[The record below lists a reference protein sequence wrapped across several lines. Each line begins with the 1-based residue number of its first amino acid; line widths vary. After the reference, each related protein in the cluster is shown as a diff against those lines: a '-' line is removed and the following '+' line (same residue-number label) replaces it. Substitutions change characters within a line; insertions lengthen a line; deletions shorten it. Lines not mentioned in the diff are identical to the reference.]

1 MRRIFTKHGERA
13 GALKVAPAT
22 DNPRNRRQRGVV
34 MMLTALMITVM
45 IGFLSLSIDLGFA
58 FSSRNQFQNGIDAA
72 ALAAAT
78 ALRLTIESTESGPQQ
93 LAVAQQQAIDY
104 AKLNQVRRYADP
116 GKNDNTPNANDIV
129 ITGGN
134 VKVTGKELTNFDFPQ
149 VRVDS
154 NIPVPTLFA
163 GMFGLN
169 GFTVSAAATATVVPV
184 DGGTGTI
191 GTGKPGGGGCWNPI
205 MLPDTYFDSS
215 DNVHWV
221 GDPAR
226 GSDEWPVLFGDYY
239 RSRFASGAR
248 NAPPYVDAYN
258 GGVGT
263 YVTGV
268 RDTVVLDDI
277 NTNKAIMGRYIDL
290 KPTHY
295 RIAKLSTLPAVS
307 AFGLSTGGYSV
318 SDFARYGY
326 CGQIKVG
333 MEMEIYD
340 SNDLTIYDQARLGL
354 QALKSNTLDNDFLD
368 LQLLNNYR
376 YVKTSSYPAP
386 NTHAMVVPVMLFSP
400 VEMVRNNYV
409 VTKLRVTNIGM
420 IFLQEV
426 RDDGSLAGFFVREIF
441 AGGTPVEA
449 ANMQVDSVPTFKR
462 SWLPMSV
469 QLVK

>member
-1 MRRIFTKHGERA
+1 MRRIFTKHGEKS
-13 GALKVAPAT
+13 GTIKVVPGSGNA
-22 DNPRNRRQRGVV
+22 RSRRQRGVV

-72 ALAAAT
+72 ALAAAS

-93 LAVAQQQAIDY
+93 LSVARQQAIDY
-104 AKLNQVRRYADP
+104 ARLNQVRRYADP
-116 GKNDNTPNANDIV
+116 GKNDNSPNANDIV
-129 ITGGN
+129 ITGSN
-134 VKVTGKELTNFDFPQ
+134 VTVTGKVLSNFDFPQ

-191 GTGKPGGGGCWNPI
+191 GVGKPGGGGCWSPI
-205 MLPDTYFDSS
+205 MLPDTFFDGS

-226 GSDEWPVLFGDYY
+226 GTDEWPTLFGDYY
-239 RSRFASGAR
+239 RSRFAAGAR
-248 NAPPYVDAYN
+248 NAPPYVDAAN
-258 GGVGT
+258 GGVGN

-268 RDTVVLDDI
+268 RDTVVIDDI

-290 KPTHY
+290 KPAHY
-295 RIAKLSTLPAVS
+295 RIAKLSSLTQLS
-307 AFGLSTGGYSV
+307 AFGLSTSGYSV
-318 SDFARYGY
+318 GDFARYGY
-326 CGQIKVG
+326 CGQIRVG
-333 MEMEIYD
+333 TEIEIYD
-340 SNDLTIYDQARLGL
+340 RNDLTIYDQARLGL

-368 LQLLNNYR
+368 LQLLNSYR
-376 YVKTSSYPAP
+376 YIKTSSYPGP

-400 VEMVRNNYV
+400 VEVARNQD
-409 VTKLRVTNIGM
+409 VTRLRVTNIGM

-426 RDDGSLAGFFVREIF
+426 RDDGSLSGFFVREIF
-441 AGGTPVEA
+441 AGGTPVEPG
-449 ANMQVDSVPTFKR
+449 NLQIDGVPTFKR